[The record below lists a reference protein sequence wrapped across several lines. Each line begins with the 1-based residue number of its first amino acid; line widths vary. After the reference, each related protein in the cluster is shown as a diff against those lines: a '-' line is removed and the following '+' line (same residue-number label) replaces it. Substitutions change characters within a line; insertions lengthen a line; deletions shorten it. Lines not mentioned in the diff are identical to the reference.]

1 MADGDMQTPA
11 GAIRLFDHENCKRGT
26 LCCTVNAAVFELH
39 LPWLPTIFRL
49 VGTVLIIIIIIII
62 IVIFFSFSFFFFFL

>member
-11 GAIRLFDHENCKRGT
+11 RAIRLFDHENCKRGT
-26 LCCTVNAAVFELH
+26 LCCTVIAAVFELH

-49 VGTVLIIIIIIII
+49 VGTVVIIITIIIII
-62 IVIFFSFSFFFFFL
+62 IVIFSFSSFFL